1 MLVLRKKRME
11 RDALQGSSTYKPCF
25 SRAVFAFMALTNII
39 YQYGMD
45 QAYLRFAKEKTNK
58 ELFATPLI
66 AVFTSGIF
74 IRLVI
79 NYKKKN
85 GFVEEEIIWE
95 ENDFE

>member
-1 MLVLRKKRME
+1 M
-11 RDALQGSSTYKPCF
+11 F
-25 SRAVFAFMALTNII
+25 AVKGGHYNTDYAFWAEIVGGWIVSL
-39 YQYGMD
+39 
-45 QAYLRFAKEKTNK
+45 L
-58 ELFATPLI
+58 
-66 AVFTSGIF
+66 VFTSGIF